1 MLISSLA
8 WTGFKR
14 SLTFDDLWNLSP
26 TNSSSYI
33 VPLFQRYW
41 QNRVQ
46 KAASKNAALLQVFC
60 CISKKTSQKHVQQFF
75 EPQLTF
81 ILIGDFKR
89 LVLCLSRIK
98 YILNLRIFIIAVLVN
113 SLYLPNVTILLLI
126 LTKNF
131 PHLPFKYRGRVL
143 KNDNSKGE

>member
-1 MLISSLA
+1 VYLQQKQKLDFGNFREYKYNWWNGYSILWLKTIKNNNFLSITLLISSLA

-46 KAASKNAALLQVFC
+46 KAASKNAALLQVHC
-60 CISKKTSQKHVQQFF
+60 CVKNTVSNMFNSF
-75 EPQLTF
+75 
-81 ILIGDFKR
+81 
-89 LVLCLSRIK
+89 LSH
-98 YILNLRIFIIAVLVN
+98 N
-113 SLYLPNVTILLLI
+113 
-126 LTKNF
+126 
-131 PHLPFKYRGRVL
+131 
-143 KNDNSKGE
+143 